1 MRPSWNHVWMKFAHS
16 IAERSCDPQYKV
28 GAIVVTQ
35 DNTQVLAVGY
45 NGDHAG
51 GPNTIDSRE
60 PGESGFIHAEINA
73 LIKCDF
79 NTPKEKIMYVTLSPC
94 KMCAKAIINAG
105 ISRVV
110 YCDEYRDT
118 AGIELLNSYN
128 IRVDK
133 FDM

>member
-1 MRPSWNHVWMKFAHS
+1 
-16 IAERSCDPQYKV
+16 
-28 GAIVVTQ
+28 
-35 DNTQVLAVGY
+35 
-45 NGDHAG
+45 
-51 GPNTIDSRE
+51 
-60 PGESGFIHAEINA
+60 
-73 LIKCDF
+73 
-79 NTPKEKIMYVTLSPC
+79 
-94 KMCAKAIINAG
+94 MCAKAIINAG